1 MKPDDEKTQQEKLE
15 EEIYELE
22 KRIKNTEYDLAN
34 MFKGNAMLE
43 NKLKISKESLKT
55 KKDSLQNIGK
65 NPEISREIEKS
76 IDIKENEPAISKEQE
91 EEIEEEKE
99 EEFIVD
105 EKEYETKEKRVIG
118 ELIEELRKR
127 GKTSFLVT
135 NGLYPEKI
143 KELINKKQLPT
154 QLYVS
159 VNAPNKEL
167 YSKFHRS
174 SIKNA
179 WEKFNE
185 TLNLMPKL
193 KKQNQ
198 TLTSSV

>member
-34 MFKGNAMLE
+34 MFRGNAMLE

-91 EEIEEEKE
+91 EEIEEE
-99 EEFIVD
+99 
-105 EKEYETKEKRVIG
+105 
-118 ELIEELRKR
+118 IEEL
-127 GKTSFLVT
+127 L
-135 NGLYPEKI
+135 
-143 KELINKKQLPT
+143 
-154 QLYVS
+154 
-159 VNAPNKEL
+159 
-167 YSKFHRS
+167 
-174 SIKNA
+174 
-179 WEKFNE
+179 
-185 TLNLMPKL
+185 
-193 KKQNQ
+193 
-198 TLTSSV
+198 